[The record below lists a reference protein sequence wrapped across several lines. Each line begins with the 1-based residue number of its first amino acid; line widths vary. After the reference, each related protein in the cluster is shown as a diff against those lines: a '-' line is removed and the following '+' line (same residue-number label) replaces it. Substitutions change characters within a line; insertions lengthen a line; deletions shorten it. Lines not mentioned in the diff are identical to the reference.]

1 MKNKFL
7 KFFIAL
13 FAVATVASCAEH
25 DEYAKFEESLVHF
38 ANEEETASYFAAT
51 SSGSHEILYGST
63 NAVASSHTVNLVY
76 DAAQSTAVPG
86 TDFTIVKGTD
96 ELTSGEA
103 TGSFVIEITAAAGI
117 AGKHAVFNLE
127 SPTLAAAGFKNEI
140 KVLFS
145 AVCPS
150 NLQGAYT
157 YSTTN
162 YQVPGGSLQTTPLTG
177 SGQLTVAAQGGYS
190 ITDAAFGVYIAM
202 WSPPDNV
209 PATGIRLV
217 DTCGK
222 LSFAGVNQYGDSWS
236 ISNVV
241 VNGNQLTFDWA
252 STYNEIGTTTLTRT
266 DGTNWPA
273 NLH

>member
-13 FAVATVASCAEH
+13 FAVLTVASCSEYDEH
-25 DEYAKFEESLVHF
+25 AMLEETYVHF
-38 ANEEETASYFAAT
+38 MNNDETASYNAAT
-51 SSGSHEILYGST
+51 SSGTHEILYGTT
-63 NAVASSHTVNLVY
+63 NAVTSAHTVNLVY

-86 TDFTIVKGTD
+86 TDFTVVKGTD
-96 ELTSGEA
+96 ELTSGEIN
-103 TGSFVIEITAAAGI
+103 GSFVIEITAAAAV
-117 AGKHAVFNLE
+117 AGKHAVFTLE
-127 SPTLAAAGFKNEI
+127 SPMLGTPGFKNEI
-140 KVLFS
+140 KVVFN

-177 SGQLTVAAQGGYS
+177 SGQLTIDAQGGYS

-222 LSFAGVNQYGDSWS
+222 LSFAGVNQYGDAWS